1 MSKKQFLRK
10 KQDNERITNEIGCH
24 SFYLVSYI
32 HACMY
37 MVFPCP
43 HGICSDSK
51 TERRICMHNG
61 KESGRHF
68 LFSGIDDCG
77 GIQSRNRQYFHSRD
91 IILTGVPGTAFGMW
105 FMAITTESSAAL
117 VPMMSAL
124 FLAIAPFPIITH
136 FSQILLALSAVL
148 KDAFHFQVFF
158 IVFTGFSSSSD
169 ILMGREAVVP
179 IIASYCQQKTAFAH

>member
-1 MSKKQFLRK
+1 
-10 KQDNERITNEIGCH
+10 
-24 SFYLVSYI
+24 
-32 HACMY
+32 
-37 MVFPCP
+37 
-43 HGICSDSK
+43 
-51 TERRICMHNG
+51 
-61 KESGRHF
+61 
-68 LFSGIDDCG
+68 
-77 GIQSRNRQYFHSRD
+77 
-91 IILTGVPGTAFGMW
+91 
-105 FMAITTESSAAL
+105 MAITTESSAAL

-179 IIASYCQQKTAFAH
+179 IIASYRQQKPHLRTESLKDSGKNPIFHESSIGIHHTDV